1 MDIAAQTRYFA
12 YPVAYFVHGM
22 KDAAFVERDVRNY
35 CKRWTHR
42 QYALTEPVSFS
53 ASTNENETNVQ
64 FTIQFDLRNKKHR
77 ASGKTKNFWTLRAEG
92 DELKIVAIHEERLR
106 D

>member
-1 MDIAAQTRYFA
+1 
-12 YPVAYFVHGM
+12 
-22 KDAAFVERDVRNY
+22 
-35 CKRWTHR
+35 
-42 QYALTEPVSFS
+42 LTEPVSFS
-53 ASTNENETNVQ
+53 ASTDENETNVQ
-64 FTIQFDLRNKKHR
+64 FTIEFNLRNKKHH